1 VTQTT
6 GPQRGSPVRYV
17 AALVSLMA
25 ALITIAAGF
34 LFMVRSL
41 ESGGYG
47 TSSNTLAMVWLG
59 AGGGLLGLGIV
70 LLIWEMSVRHN
81 VRH

>member
-1 VTQTT
+1 MTPL
-6 GPQRGSPVRYV
+6 GPQRGSPVRYI
-17 AALVSLMA
+17 AALVSLVA
-25 ALITIAAGF
+25 SLITIIAGF
-34 LFMVRSL
+34 IFMIRSL

-47 TSSNTLAMVWLG
+47 TSSNTLALVWLG

-70 LLIWEMSVRHN
+70 LLIWELSVRHN

>member
-1 VTQTT
+1 MTSL
-6 GPQRGSPVRYV
+6 GPQRGSSVRYI
-17 AALVSLMA
+17 AALVSLVA
-25 ALITIAAGF
+25 SLITIIAGF
-34 LFMVRSL
+34 ILMIRSL

-70 LLIWEMSVRHN
+70 LLIWELSVRHN